1 MADGL
6 GWDDLPIDLEA
17 PGTSIRRKDFDG
29 LAMCLIRF
37 GAGERTD
44 EVFAGLPEGRCQCA
58 HWGYVISGTMRVH
71 SADGSR
77 DYTAGETYYWAPGHN
92 LEALTDAEYFEISK
106 IEDYDALTG
115 HVKEVLAAAEAPE

>member
-6 GWDDLPIDLEA
+6 AWDDLPSDLEA

-29 LAMCLIRF
+29 LAMCPIRF

-58 HWGYVISGTMRVH
+58 HWGYVIAGTMRVH
-71 SADGSR
+71 GPDGSR
-77 DYTAGETYYWAPGHN
+77 DYAAGETYYWAPGHN
-92 LEALTDAEYFEISK
+92 LEALTDAEYFEISR
-106 IEDYDALTG
+106 IEDYEVLTR
-115 HVKEVLAAAEAPE
+115 HVKEVLAAAEAAE